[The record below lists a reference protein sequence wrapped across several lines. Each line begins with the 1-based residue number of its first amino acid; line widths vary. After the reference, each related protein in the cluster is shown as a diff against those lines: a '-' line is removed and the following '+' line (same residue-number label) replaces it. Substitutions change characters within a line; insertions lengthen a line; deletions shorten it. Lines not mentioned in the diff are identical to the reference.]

1 VLSLKEMKIL
11 VCDRC
16 GFSIDEKDDIN
27 QAMEG
32 FDAWQSSV
40 RNRGEEPRGLY
51 PCKHFIRC
59 KGEMVWQD
67 KRKGLFG
74 R

>member
-1 VLSLKEMKIL
+1 MNIL

-16 GFSIDEKDDIN
+16 GFVIEEKNDIN

-32 FDAWQSSV
+32 SEAWHLSV
-40 RNRGEEPRGLY
+40 QNRGQEPRGVY

-59 KGEMVWQD
+59 QGEMVWQKK
-67 KRKGLFG
+67 KRGFL
-74 R
+74 RR